1 MLNFGGAVLKCH
13 ASLECFVLSYTD
25 CAVSIMSDNFYPQN
39 LLADRN
45 LLRRVAN
52 YDSNLDCVICVS
64 TRPISEVEGAE
75 VYQSQFFCK
84 FHAIESI
91 LKF

>member
-1 MLNFGGAVLKCH
+1 MPNFVRAVLKCH

-25 CAVSIMSDNFYPQN
+25 CAVSIMSDNFYPHN

-64 TRPISEVEGAE
+64 TRPISEVVGVK
-75 VYQSQFFCK
+75 VYRFPNFCD
-84 FHAIESI
+84 FHAIEST